1 VPDRPDLAAL
11 LVQLARELMRREEP
25 LLAAHD
31 LPMWDYAV
39 LVRLGD
45 GAVRTQAQL
54 AESVGR
60 DATRLIPILDRL
72 QSRGLV
78 ERTPDPADRRNRIV
92 ALTDAGRAIMT
103 SCRDAIRAME
113 SDVLAALAP
122 GEDAALLASLV
133 TLVDALS
140 PRPARPS

>member
-1 VPDRPDLAAL
+1 M
-11 LVQLARELMRREEP
+11 MRREEP

-45 GAVRTQAQL
+45 GAARTQAQL

-72 QSRGLV
+72 QARGLV

-92 ALTDAGRAIMT
+92 ALTDAGRATMT

-113 SDVLAALAP
+113 SDVLAALA
-122 GEDAALLASLV
+122 
-133 TLVDALS
+133 
-140 PRPARPS
+140 